1 MAKFRNFNIEEI
13 NDLSDLGK
21 ALSSPIRIEML
32 RLLYHKSLIIGEI
45 AKELKLPASSTTFHL
60 KILEQ
65 AGLIR
70 MEEQPGTRGSMKLC
84 TRKIDHLSID
94 LTDCNPDI
102 GEIYSAEMP
111 VGAFS
116 SCEVAPT
123 CGLYS
128 VNGMIGNEDHEHCFY
143 LPERIKAGL
152 LWSSSGYVEYKF
164 ANGVPKNHAAKQIS
178 ISLELCSEA
187 PGYRGDWKSDI
198 TMWINGIDCGTWTCP
213 GDFGDRKGRL
223 SQPEWTFGG
232 TQYGMLMT
240 WTVNDSGCFI
250 NGKKAENYRIEELGL
265 MNSPFV
271 SVKIG
276 NKPNAVH
283 LGGFNIFG
291 RNFGDYDQEV
301 LLTIQY

>member
-1 MAKFRNFNIEEI
+1 MAKVRNFNIEDI
-13 NDLSDLGK
+13 NILCDLGK
-21 ALSSPIRIEML
+21 ALSSPVRIEML
-32 RLLYHKSLIIGEI
+32 RLLYDRSLIIGEI
-45 AKELKLPASSTTFHL
+45 AKELGLPASSTAFHL

-84 TRKIDHLSID
+84 TRKIDHLTID
-94 LTDCNPDI
+94 FTNCNPNID
-102 GEIYSAEMP
+102 EIFSAEMP

-116 SCEVAPT
+116 SCEVTPT

-128 VNGMIGNEDHEHCFY
+128 VNGFIGNEDQEHCFY

-164 ANGVPKNHAAKQIS
+164 SNGVPKNRAPKQIS
-178 ISLELCSEA
+178 ISLEICSEA

-198 TMWINGIDCGTWTCP
+198 TMWINGIECGTWTCP

-223 SQPEWTFGG
+223 NQPEWSVGG
-232 TQYGMLMT
+232 TQYGMLKT
-240 WTVNDSGCFI
+240 WNVNSSGCYI
-250 NGKKAENYRIEELGL
+250 NGEKAANCTIEELKL
-265 MNSPFV
+265 MDFPYV

-276 NKPNAVH
+276 NKPDAQH

-291 RNFGDYDQEV
+291 RNFGDYDQEIV
-301 LLTIQY
+301 LTIQH